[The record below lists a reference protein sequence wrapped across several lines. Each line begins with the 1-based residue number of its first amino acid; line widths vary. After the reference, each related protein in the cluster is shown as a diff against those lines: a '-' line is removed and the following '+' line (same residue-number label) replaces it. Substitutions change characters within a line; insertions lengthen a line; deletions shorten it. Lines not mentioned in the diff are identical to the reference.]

1 MHSLFENSS
10 VIVVDKPAG
19 VLTVPGRFGDQPDS
33 PSLGRRLEQQ
43 LGQRLWP
50 VHRLDHEVSGLVLF
64 ARSAEAHRVAN
75 AAFEGR
81 RVDKQ
86 YQALTEGA
94 VLIPFCPSNF
104 TWNSLLVRGKKRA
117 FEAPHGKPAVTRAQA
132 LARVPA
138 GPWLAPG
145 SAVPT
150 PPQLLHF
157 RLSPETGRPH
167 QLRVHLAR
175 AGFAV
180 VGDAL
185 YGAKTLFFQPGAIAL
200 RSVRL
205 AFEAEDQA
213 TLGLPGPIEVLG
225 FEVPPASEAVTA

>member
-1 MHSLFENSS
+1 
-10 VIVVDKPAG
+10 
-19 VLTVPGRFGDQPDS
+19 VLTVPGRFGEEESGPA
-33 PSLGRRLEQQ
+33 LGRQLEQQ

-50 VHRLDHEVSGLVLF
+50 VHRLDREVSGLVLF
-64 ARSAEAHRVAN
+64 ARTAQAHRLAG

-94 VLIPFCPSNF
+94 ALIPACPASF
-104 TWNSLLVRGKKRA
+104 TWQSLLVRGKKRA
-117 FEAPHGKPAVTRAQA
+117 FEAPHGKPALTRAEA
-132 LARVPA
+132 LARVA
-138 GPWLAPG
+138 ADPWLAPD
-145 SAVPT
+145 SPVPS
-150 PPQLLHF
+150 PPQILRWRLL
-157 RLSPETGRPH
+157 PETGRPH

-185 YGAKTLFFQPGAIAL
+185 YGAKTKFVQPGAIAL

-205 AFEAEDQA
+205 EFNEADA
-213 TLGLPGPIEVLG
+213 RALGIPGPLELPGFYTPDGAPV
-225 FEVPPASEAVTA
+225 A